1 MFQDVFGTAT
11 SSIPGAASYSCSDPS
26 TLEAHSFNLATGAMA
41 MAVWKSDDAAD
52 SLTLTTTSSAYATP
66 VTVDPATGAEQPT
79 PNASRAA
86 DGKVTVSGLAVGKQP
101 VILKFPESLPPK
113 VDAINPKTG
122 IHTTTYEVEVLGS
135 NFQATSKVRLQQGTT
150 VIDGTGVALPSA
162 GRLTCKLNLSGKP
175 LGKYDVY
182 VTNTDGKEG
191 KLAGGFTVT
200 NACGQGAG
208 ASISVFAGLL
218 GLLSAAG
225 LGWRRRRR

>member
-1 MFQDVFGTAT
+1 
-11 SSIPGAASYSCSDPS
+11 
-26 TLEAHSFNLATGAMA
+26 

-113 VDAINPKTG
+113 VDAIDPMIGAN
-122 IHTTTYEVEVLGS
+122 TTTCAVKVLGT
-135 NFQATSKVRLQQGTT
+135 NFQAASKVRLQQGTT
-150 VIDGTGVALPSA
+150 VINGTKVILAKP
-162 GRLTCKLNLSGKP
+162 GRITCYLNLRSKP
-175 LGKYDVY
+175 LGKYAVF
-182 VTNTDGKEG
+182 VKNPDGKER
-191 KLAGGFTVT
+191 KLAGSFIVGR
-200 NACGQGAG
+200 ACGHGAG

-218 GLLSAAG
+218 GLLSVAG
-225 LGWRRRRR
+225 LGWRRKRR